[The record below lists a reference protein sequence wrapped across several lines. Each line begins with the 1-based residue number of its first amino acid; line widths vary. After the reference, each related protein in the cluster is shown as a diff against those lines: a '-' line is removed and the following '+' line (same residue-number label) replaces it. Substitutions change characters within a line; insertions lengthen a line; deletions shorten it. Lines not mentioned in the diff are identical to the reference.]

1 MEIIFDYCTKGN
13 GDQERKFS
21 SLLALIDLMIS
32 GELARRGN
40 SIAKPG
46 SLSGSNGRTAGTAV
60 GYLIRRNTAIV
71 AATEIVSP
79 TSFFFNFLKITT
91 SFSLSL
97 QLIAD
102 R

>member
-13 GDQERKFS
+13 GDQERKFP

-32 GELARRGN
+32 GELVRRGD

-46 SLSGSNGRTAGTAV
+46 SLSDSNGRTASTAV
-60 GYLIRRNTAIV
+60 GYLIRRNTATV

-79 TSFFFNFLKITT
+79 TSFFSIF
-91 SFSLSL
+91 
-97 QLIAD
+97 
-102 R
+102 